1 MAVRGYE
8 GETVDVFQQKEK
20 KKNKKRKKEK
30 KENDFQEALRDLSP
44 IVGRLPRA
52 PRSLADAWL
61 AGP

>member
-8 GETVDVFQQKEK
+8 GETVDVFQQK